1 MEGKRAQDK
10 VGTVSYWEGS
20 VNFQET
26 ENQNYYT
33 HKCIVEE
40 NTQKFICLGCPV
52 SAVWKLQ
59 FSSCLGHLYC
69 GLLSLSL

>member
-26 ENQNYYT
+26 ENQMA

-52 SAVWKLQ
+52 SAVFGPLILWPPLAVTLT
-59 FSSCLGHLYC
+59 FVGP
-69 GLLSLSL
+69 